1 MAIAL
6 DCQCKGMPF
15 STSDVPGMMYV
26 TSKPASPLLECVA
39 SEAFF
44 TLPMQF
50 LKELAEY
57 LDVPGVEGGTLC
69 ELLCKLCKHILKC
82 DDARLA
88 QILQLRQI
96 SHGDPGQADLYQLE
110 AVEEALDQEEREL
123 IREEAKKVVDEK
135 AFQQHFDKE
144 VQEVRRKLLGVTG
157 KVSASWKNPK
167 SPLAGHKQLLVAV
180 PQGAITQQE
189 AKNLLPPGAVIWQ
202 GKTGR
207 WQSHLKP
214 HKSFSKSWRMGGEA
228 GLRSGTLGRSSWPT
242 MVSEWTSAR
251 SRACGTQ
258 VDHDTCV
265 ACAVHGKR

>member
-1 MAIAL
+1 MASAL
-6 DCQCKGMPF
+6 DCQCKGMPC

-26 TSKPASPLLECVA
+26 KSRPASPLLECVA

-50 LKELAEY
+50 LKELAGHLE
-57 LDVPGVEGGTLC
+57 VEGVEGATLC
-69 ELLCKLCKHILKC
+69 ELICKLCKQILKC

-88 QILQLRQI
+88 EILQLRQI
-96 SHGDPGQADLYQLE
+96 SQSEPDHADLYQLE

-123 IREEAKKVVDEK
+123 IKEAAKKVVEEK
-135 AFQQHFDKE
+135 AFQQNFDKE
-144 VQEVRRKLLGVTG
+144 VHEVRKKLLGVTG
-157 KVSASWKNPK
+157 KVSASWKNAK

-202 GKTGR
+202 GETGR

-214 HKSFSKSWRMGGEA
+214 HKSFSKSWRMGGDAGHRDACLAAVRDTWEKFLA
-228 GLRSGTLGRSSWPT
+228 DNGLRMDQCPVKGMWDTSGS
-242 MVSEWTSAR
+242 
-251 SRACGTQ
+251 
-258 VDHDTCV
+258 
-265 ACAVHGKR
+265 